1 MALYSICLMWRL
13 ALLSLCLFAPALAA
27 EKRSALQL
35 IDLAKSNGADLRD
48 AITASFDAKDLKEG
62 TAWAGHGTDFFFAT
76 EAASEPTLVIDGGSG
91 PPMQRLTGSD
101 LWYARRAS
109 SLWANCTPST

>member
-1 MALYSICLMWRL
+1 
-13 ALLSLCLFAPALAA
+13 LLFVPALAA

-62 TAWAGHGTDFFFAT
+62 TAWAGTGTELLLAT
-76 EAASEPTLVIDGGSG
+76 EAASNQRSSSMAG
-91 PPMQRLTGSD
+91 P
-101 LWYARRAS
+101 ARPCSA
-109 SLWANCTPST
+109 